1 MHEEKR
7 GSQIRQDYLCCD
19 SFVEYLLLFGDF
31 VHSAASSPLP
41 GSPCSALP
49 HSNPCVCAGHNKS
62 VWRFCWFTVCLCW
75 SGPEEGLC
83 WRQFPTTHQLC
94 CGVLWDTRE
103 ECSYTQDQSQNSGA
117 IISLTLGTLTSFP
130 PSLWRGGRAAADA
143 KICFHRTGTSKTTA
157 KFLYNLLL
165 WITYECNRS
174 LFTLLINP
182 ARQEASIGAIKR
194 DYKNL
199 LTETLSFPN
208 FDVLGTCSALPL
220 INH

>member
-1 MHEEKR
+1 MHEGKR
-7 GSQIRQDYLCCD
+7 GNRIRQDYLCCD

-94 CGVLWDTRE
+94 CVVRHPRGVQLQTGPIPKLWSNRFPWHWGPSPPFQPACE
-103 ECSYTQDQSQNSGA
+103 EEEGQLLMPRSASTELA
-117 IISLTLGTLTSFP
+117 P
-130 PSLWRGGRAAADA
+130 A
-143 KICFHRTGTSKTTA
+143 K
-157 KFLYNLLL
+157 
-165 WITYECNRS
+165 
-174 LFTLLINP
+174 P
-182 ARQEASIGAIKR
+182 Q
-194 DYKNL
+194 
-199 LTETLSFPN
+199 PN
-208 FDVLGTCSALPL
+208 FSIICCYELLMSATGVCS
-220 INH
+220 HC

>member
-1 MHEEKR
+1 MHEGKR
-7 GSQIRQDYLCCD
+7 GNQIRQDYLCCD

-94 CGVLWDTRE
+94 CVVLWDTRE

-117 IISLTLGTLTSFP
+117 IVFPDSGDPHLLSTQPVKRRKGSCWCQDLLPQNWHQQNHSQISL
-130 PSLWRGGRAAADA
+130 
-143 KICFHRTGTSKTTA
+143 
-157 KFLYNLLL
+157 
-165 WITYECNRS
+165 
-174 LFTLLINP
+174 
-182 ARQEASIGAIKR
+182 
-194 DYKNL
+194 
-199 LTETLSFPN
+199 
-208 FDVLGTCSALPL
+208 
-220 INH
+220 